1 MNDDDLG
8 TSNDVT
14 YFDNFWVNYI
24 PKEINKSIGNK
35 NIATNNLEYNHMIQE
50 YAFDLLILC
59 SKFVSV

>member
-24 PKEINKSIGNK
+24 SKEINKSIGNK
-35 NIATNNLEYNHMIQE
+35 NIATNNLEYNPMIRE

-59 SKFVSV
+59 WKFVSV